1 MPDKRLLKTI
11 MLCIVDGNQQPLGQP
26 VPPSCIVSFVGC
38 QFGTVPTRLLSSPA
52 RHIPPA
58 NRLTSLTS
66 CKTTDQPEHH
76 DHRTNCY
83 LSVPQMALAFSAKA
97 FSVSAPSVWNSLSYQ
112 CRSAELFSSFRC
124 ILKTELFDIAYSE
137 RKQSA

>member
-66 CKTTDQPEHH
+66 CKTTDQPEH
-76 DHRTNCY
+76 RTNG
-83 LSVPQMALAFSAKA
+83 LPLMALAFSAKA

-112 CRSAELFSSFRC
+112 CRSAELFSSFRR
-124 ILKTELFDIAYSE
+124 ILINKKPS
-137 RKQSA
+137 